1 MKRLV
6 PLAVV
11 LGVLLV
17 PYLCYSESRTA
28 PFRVRVVDE
37 RTGRGVSNARVT
49 VENGAES
56 TTEYDGSVLF
66 WLESSMMN
74 RTVRFTIERR
84 GITTTVELPVQAG
97 GIGRRARASAMRL
110 FWFANRII
118 TYCLEGACEH
128 PTHLDSPRDRLSG
141 SADGRA
147 ARRVKA

>member
-66 WLESSMMN
+66 WLENS
-74 RTVRFTIERR
+74 
-84 GITTTVELPVQAG
+84 
-97 GIGRRARASAMRL
+97 
-110 FWFANRII
+110 
-118 TYCLEGACEH
+118 
-128 PTHLDSPRDRLSG
+128 
-141 SADGRA
+141 
-147 ARRVKA
+147 